1 LFRIAFIYLD
11 KYYPTMELD
20 TEDRKE
26 LEELKKEIK
35 NIADNNELEI
45 DFNLLAELEYDLN
58 NLTKK
63 IKNEN
68 KN

>member
-1 LFRIAFIYLD
+1 
-11 KYYPTMELD
+11 MELD
-20 TEDRKE
+20 KEDKKE

-35 NIADNNELEI
+35 NIADNDELEI
-45 DFNLLAELEYDLN
+45 DFNLLAGLEYDLN

>member
-1 LFRIAFIYLD
+1 
-11 KYYPTMELD
+11 MELD